1 MLQYLVIVG
10 ALVNIFG
17 SWFYI
22 QRTLRGVTKPNRVT
36 YIIWALAPMVA
47 FAASISD
54 GVGWAALPVFISGFI
69 PFLIF
74 LASFVNKNA
83 YWKIS
88 RLDYACGTISILALV
103 FWRMTGD
110 PAIAVL
116 LAIVSDALA
125 SLPTVIKSWRFPET
139 EYWSGYAGAIVAAIT
154 ALIAAPSFTFTAV
167 AFPIYLIVVCT
178 LLLLGIFQKQLRLG
192 ARA

>member
-47 FAASISD
+47 FAAAISD

-88 RLDYACGTISILALV
+88 RFDYACGAISILALV
-103 FWRMTGD
+103 FWQMTGD
-110 PAIAVL
+110 PAVAVL
-116 LAIVSDALA
+116 LAIISDALA

-167 AFPIYLIVVCT
+167 AFPIYLIFVCVII
-178 LLLLGIFQKQLRLG
+178 LLGIFQKQLHFRVS
-192 ARA
+192 A

>member
-47 FAASISD
+47 FAAAISD

-88 RLDYACGTISILALV
+88 RFDYACGTISILALV

-110 PAIAVL
+110 PAVAVL

-178 LLLLGIFQKQLRLG
+178 LLLLGIFQKQLHFRVS
-192 ARA
+192 A

>member
-22 QRTLRGVTKPNRVT
+22 KRTLRGVTKPNRVT

-47 FAASISD
+47 FAAAISD

-69 PFLIF
+69 PFLIL

-88 RLDYACGTISILALV
+88 RFDYACGTISILALV
-103 FWRMTGD
+103 FWRMTGY
-110 PAIAVL
+110 PAVAVL

-139 EYWSGYAGAIVAAIT
+139 EYWSWYAGAVVGAAS
-154 ALIAAPSFTFTAV
+154 AFFVVESFTFTIV
-167 AFPIYLIVVCT
+167 AFPIYLIVVCGII
-178 LLLLGIFQKQLRLG
+178 LAGIFRKQLRFQAL
-192 ARA
+192 A